1 MSDISLFK
9 DVDKFLLK
17 NVDMIKKKYTKG
29 STVYEKGI
37 VCNSL
42 DIVLSG
48 DLVAYAASANGSESR
63 VFSFEKDNTIGANLL
78 FGNINRYP
86 FNIYATSNCE
96 LLHINKDAVE
106 ALLKDYEFTLNFVKI
121 LSLNSQVMN
130 QKIAIYTQKT
140 LRENLM
146 DYFSTLSLQQNSRLI
161 TLSMSK
167 KQLADYLGVQ
177 RPSLF
182 RELKKMQDE
191 GLIFVSNKE
200 IQLIYNKLWGD

>member
-1 MSDISLFK
+1 MMDISLFK

-17 NVDMIKKKYTKG
+17 DVDMIKKKYTKG
-29 STVYEKGI
+29 STVYEKGV

-48 DLVAYAASANGSESR
+48 NLVAYATSSNGSESR

-86 FNIYATSNCE
+86 FNIYATTNCE

-106 ALLKDYEFTLNFVKI
+106 ELLKNYEFTLNFVKI

-130 QKIAIYTQKT
+130 QKIAIYKQKT

-200 IQLIYNKLWGD
+200 IQLIYRE

>member
-29 STVYEKGI
+29 STVYEKGV

-48 DLVAYAASANGSESR
+48 NLVAYATSSNGSESR

-86 FNIYATSNCE
+86 FNIYATTNCE

-106 ALLKDYEFTLNFVKI
+106 ELLKNYEFTLSFVKI

-167 KQLADYLGVQ
+167 KQLSDYLGVQ

-200 IQLIYNKLWGD
+200 IQLIYNK

>member
-86 FNIYATSNCE
+86 FNIYATTNCE

-200 IQLIYNKLWGD
+200 IQLIYNK

>member
-48 DLVAYAASANGSESR
+48 DLVAYATSANGSESR
-63 VFSFEKDNTIGANLL
+63 VFSFEKDDTIGANLL

-86 FNIYATSNCE
+86 FNIYATTNCE

-146 DYFSTLSLQQNSRLI
+146 DYFNTLSLQQNSRLI

-200 IQLIYNKLWGD
+200 IQLIYNK

>member
-1 MSDISLFK
+1 
-9 DVDKFLLK
+9 
-17 NVDMIKKKYTKG
+17 MIKKKYTKG
-29 STVYEKGI
+29 STVYEKSI

-48 DLVAYAASANGSESR
+48 DLVAYATSANGSESR
-63 VFSFEKDNTIGANLL
+63 VFSFEKDDTIGANLL

-86 FNIYATSNCE
+86 FNIYATTNCE

-106 ALLKDYEFTLNFVKI
+106 ALLKDYEFTLNFIKI

-146 DYFSTLSLQQNSRLI
+146 DYFNTLSLQQNSRLI

-167 KQLADYLGVQ
+167 KQIADYLGVQ

-191 GLIFVSNKE
+191 GLIFVLNKE
-200 IQLIYNKLWGD
+200 IQLIYNK

>member
-1 MSDISLFK
+1 MNDISLFK

-48 DLVAYAASANGSESR
+48 DLVAYAISANGSESR
-63 VFSFEKDNTIGANLL
+63 VFSFEKDDTIGANLL

-86 FNIYATSNCE
+86 FNIYATTNCE

-130 QKIAIYTQKT
+130 QKIVIYTQKT

-200 IQLIYNKLWGD
+200 IQLIYNK

>member
-1 MSDISLFK
+1 MMDISLFK

-17 NVDMIKKKYTKG
+17 DVDMIKKKYTKG
-29 STVYEKGI
+29 STVYEKGV

-48 DLVAYAASANGSESR
+48 NLVAYATSSNGSESR

-86 FNIYATSNCE
+86 FNIYATTNCE

-106 ALLKDYEFTLNFVKI
+106 ELLKNYEFTLNFVKI

-200 IQLIYNKLWGD
+200 IQLIYRE

>member
-29 STVYEKGI
+29 STVYEKGR

-48 DLVAYAASANGSESR
+48 NLVAYATSANGSESR

-86 FNIYATSNCE
+86 FNIYATTNCE

-146 DYFSTLSLQQNSRLI
+146 DYFNTLSLQQDRGLI
-161 TLSMSK
+161 KLSMSK

-200 IQLIYNKLWGD
+200 IQLIYNK

>member
-86 FNIYATSNCE
+86 FNIYATTNCE

-167 KQLADYLGVQ
+167 KQLSDYLGVQ

-200 IQLIYNKLWGD
+200 IQLIYNK

>member
-1 MSDISLFK
+1 MMDISLFK

-48 DLVAYAASANGSESR
+48 NLVAYATSANGSESR

-86 FNIYATSNCE
+86 FNIYATTNCE

-106 ALLKDYEFTLNFVKI
+106 ELLKNYEFTLSFVKI

-146 DYFSTLSLQQNSRLI
+146 DYFNTLSLQQDRRLI
-161 TLSMSK
+161 KLSMSK

-200 IQLIYNKLWGD
+200 IQLIYNK

>member
-86 FNIYATSNCE
+86 FNIYATTNCE

-121 LSLNSQVMN
+121 LSLNSQVIN

-200 IQLIYNKLWGD
+200 IQLIYRE

>member
-1 MSDISLFK
+1 MMDISLFK

-17 NVDMIKKKYTKG
+17 DVDMIKKKYTKG
-29 STVYEKGI
+29 STVYEKGV

-48 DLVAYAASANGSESR
+48 NLVAYATSSNGSESR
-63 VFSFEKDNTIGANLL
+63 VFSFEKDDTIGANLL

-86 FNIYATSNCE
+86 FNIYATTNCE

-200 IQLIYNKLWGD
+200 IQLIYRE

>member
-86 FNIYATSNCE
+86 FNIYATTNCE

-200 IQLIYNKLWGD
+200 IQLIYNKL

>member
-1 MSDISLFK
+1 MMNISLFK

-48 DLVAYAASANGSESR
+48 NLVAYATSANGSESR

-86 FNIYATSNCE
+86 FNIYATTNCE

-106 ALLKDYEFTLNFVKI
+106 ELLKNYEFTLSFVKI

-146 DYFSTLSLQQNSRLI
+146 DYFNTLSLQQDRRLI
-161 TLSMSK
+161 KLSMSK

-200 IQLIYNKLWGD
+200 IQLIYNK

>member
-86 FNIYATSNCE
+86 FNIYATTNCE

-106 ALLKDYEFTLNFVKI
+106 ELLKNYEFTLSFVKI

-200 IQLIYNKLWGD
+200 IQLIYNK

>member
-1 MSDISLFK
+1 MMDISLFK
-9 DVDKFLLK
+9 D
-17 NVDMIKKKYTKG
+17 VDMIKKKYTKG
-29 STVYEKGI
+29 STVYEKGV

-48 DLVAYAASANGSESR
+48 NLVAYATSSNGSESR

-86 FNIYATSNCE
+86 FNIYATTNCE

-106 ALLKDYEFTLNFVKI
+106 ELLKNYEFTLNFVKI

-200 IQLIYNKLWGD
+200 IQLIYRE